1 MREIASVCVFCGSSG
16 RVSVRFRTAAKVL
29 GRLLAEADITVVYGG
44 GRVGLMGLMARAAM
58 GAGGRVIGVIPEH
71 LKLVEGGR
79 IELSELH
86 VVDNMH
92 ERKAKMFDL
101 ADAFV
106 ILPGG
111 FGTLDETI
119 EITTWKQLGLHDK
132 PIVVVDVD
140 GYWGPLRSL
149 IQSII
154 TTGFAR
160 PETADLFTVVASVE
174 GVLPTL
180 AVAPSPATIPA
191 ADLL

>member
-1 MREIASVCVFCGSSG
+1 MREIASVCVFCGSSA

-29 GRLLAEADITVVYGG
+29 GQLLAEAGITVVYGG

-86 VVDNMH
+86 VVHNMH

-140 GYWGPLRSL
+140 GYWAPLRSL
-149 IQSII
+149 IESII
-154 TTGFAR
+154 TAGFAR

-174 GVLPTL
+174 DVLSTL
-180 AVAPSPATIPA
+180 AVAPSPATVPSP
-191 ADLL
+191 DLL